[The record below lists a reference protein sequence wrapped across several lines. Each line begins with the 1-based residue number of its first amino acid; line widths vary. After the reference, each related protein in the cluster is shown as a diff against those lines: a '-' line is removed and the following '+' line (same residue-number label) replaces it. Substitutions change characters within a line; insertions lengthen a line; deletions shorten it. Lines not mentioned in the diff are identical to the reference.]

1 MTLAAPIPRGQ
12 IDRPMPTRFAYF
24 LFAVAVTLLLTAIP
38 LRGQTNGDESDGG
51 LVGLVLPV
59 GARVIGQGRAVVAER
74 AELQA
79 MPYNPATV
87 DGLEQGALTFSR
99 IEGADDA
106 EFSGNYIAGAAV
118 SKWGTFAGQLVYQ
131 DYGDIPLTDTS
142 PDQVGTVEVS
152 DWALGV
158 TWANHWQDRLSY
170 GVTAKWYN
178 SDLGVTSGDG
188 MAFDVGIVYLP
199 RPGSV
204 PLSFGVSLRNLG
216 ADFSYD
222 ATGDVP
228 EEETSEDNL
237 PSRVR
242 VGVAATPERFFGLS
256 PDYRVALA
264 FDIESD
270 LRELSNSSQHGGVS
284 VTVHDVLVLR
294 GGVVFLD
301 NPYVDSGDAD
311 RGIGGTFG
319 IGIRY
324 NRFEAD
330 LAREMSVS
338 ELGDETHFGV
348 GVRF

>member
-1 MTLAAPIPRGQ
+1 MILAGIRVRGQ
-12 IDRPMPTRFAYF
+12 IHRPMPTRVTVSTLA
-24 LFAVAVTLLLTAIP
+24 LAVLIALPGASAHAQSSGP
-38 LRGQTNGDESDGG
+38 ASDGG

-59 GARVIGQGRAVVAER
+59 GARAIGQGRAVVASR

-87 DGLEQGALTFSR
+87 DGLERGALTFSR

-106 EFSGNYIAGAAV
+106 GFSGNYVAGAIV
-118 SKWGTFAGQLVYQ
+118 SHWGTFAAQLVYQ

-142 PDQVGTVEVS
+142 PDQIGTAEVT
-152 DWALGV
+152 DWAAGI
-158 TWANHWQDRLSY
+158 TWANHWRDRLSY
-170 GVTAKWYN
+170 GATAKWYN
-178 SDLGVTSGDG
+178 SDLGVTTGG
-188 MAFDVGIVYLP
+188 GAAFDVGLVYLP

-204 PLSFGVSLRNLG
+204 PISFGVSLRNLG

-222 ATGDVP
+222 ETADTPDTGESDH
-228 EEETSEDNL
+228 L

-242 VGVAATPERFFGLS
+242 VGIAAEPERFFGM
-256 PDYRVALA
+256 PAEYRVTLA

-270 LRELSNSSQHGGVS
+270 LRELSNSSQHGGVALI
-284 VTVHDVLVLR
+284 VHDVLVLR
-294 GGVVFLD
+294 GGIVLLD

-311 RGIGGTFG
+311 RSTGGSFG

-324 NRFEAD
+324 DRFEAD
-330 LAREMSVS
+330 IAREMSVS

-348 GVRF
+348 GFRF

>member
-1 MTLAAPIPRGQ
+1 MTLAGLIRRGQ
-12 IDRPMPTRFAYF
+12 IDRPMRTRLASI
-24 LFAVAVTLLLTAIP
+24 AVSFVATLVLTAIP
-38 LRGQTNGDESDGG
+38 VRAQTNGDESDGG

-79 MPYNPATV
+79 MPYNPATI
-87 DGLEQGALTFSR
+87 DGLERGALTFSR
-99 IEGADDA
+99 VEGADDA
-106 EFSGNYIAGAAV
+106 GFSGNYVAGAAV
-118 SKWGTFAGQLVYQ
+118 SRWGTFAAQLVYQ

-142 PDQVGTVEVS
+142 PDELGTIEVS
-152 DWALGV
+152 DWAAGI
-158 TWANHWQDRLSY
+158 TWANHWRDRLSY

-188 MAFDVGIVYLP
+188 AAFDVGLVYLP

-222 ATGDVP
+222 ESGDVP
-228 EEETSEDNL
+228 AGDTGEDHL
-237 PSRVR
+237 PGRVR
-242 VGVAATPERFFGLS
+242 VGVSATPERFFGLS
-256 PDYRVALA
+256 PDYRVELA

-270 LRELSNSSQHGGVS
+270 VRELSNSSQHGGVS

-294 GGVVFLD
+294 GGIVILD

-311 RGIGGTFG
+311 RATGGSFG